1 MSDGKVLIEIDLNDD
16 GVNKALND
24 IEGKAVKSSSKIGTS
39 ISKLSD
45 QSVNMAKNA
54 ALGIIGISAAF
65 TGLSINAAGELAA
78 TNAQFETVFGGL
90 QKEAQKSIDA
100 MADEFGMVNSRL
112 KPSMSKMTSMF
123 KGLGLD
129 TADAMKLATDAVTL
143 SADAAAFYDVA
154 YEDANASL
162 SSFLKGNYEAGESIG
177 IFANDTQM
185 ATYAIEKGVVSST
198 AEWQK
203 LDEATKQATRLEYAK
218 NMQEMA
224 GATGQAARESDG
236 LENVMGNV
244 RQALTDLAAAFG
256 TPLLAPFISAAK
268 AAVGVLSNL
277 AKAFSENPA
286 LVYAVVGA
294 VGTLAAAFASV
305 FIVSKVTQEIALFK
319 KGLGTVNA
327 AMALVTNPIFL
338 AVLAIGALV
347 TAFVYFYKS
356 SEGFRNAVNKLLAPL
371 KELGPVFE
379 NVGAV
384 IKTVGQI
391 IKAFFTNFKDVGKYK
406 DVLSTILPPKT
417 ADAIF
422 NGLMNI
428 LHPIN
433 DLISGF
439 KAIAKVATGSIT
451 SMYDLEGFLAGSF
464 GREGTDRIMAIGKA
478 IKGLVDGFKNLL
490 NPTKKAGES
499 IDFLQIGFTILK
511 GAALTLLGPIG
522 LVIKIVEL
530 IARALGGGDVQ
541 AGVQKMLDGF
551 SDLSSGVKEAGGQVG
566 ASVGDM
572 LSGILTAIGSAL
584 PGIIQGALSI
594 IAGFISGLAQGLPQ
608 VALAATH
615 LILAFTASMLLLIPT
630 IAASATLIIVA
641 LLGSLAAGLPQIIL
655 AGVRLIVSLI
665 NGLTAGIPQFVL
677 AITNLIVVFLL
688 SITNNLPRILLAGTT
703 LLVSF
708 LQGLIDNLP
717 KVIETVG
724 TLITTFIDS
733 VTEKLPSIIES
744 GTNLLVAW
752 LQGIADNLPDVINA
766 AVNVIVSF
774 LNGIANNLPRVVT
787 AAVNVIV
794 AFLNGIANN
803 LPRIVTAAVNLIVA
817 FLRGIASQIDRIVS
831 AAMDLVDAMVR
842 GILQAQNRLTRAII
856 TLMNGMARNI
866 EQSAPQMRSAAG
878 NLLRAIIEA
887 FPGGALVTAGF
898 DLMAGLARGIGNA
911 VGSVISKAKEVAG
924 NIVGAVKGA
933 LGIHS
938 PSRVMR
944 DEVGRYLPQGIAD
957 GMENDTN
964 KAIKAAKTM
973 ASKVVNSIPTAEMA
987 MGINAKMSTSYVSVG
1002 STERTRPS
1010 TNNNEYGTMVSL
1022 LQKLVAKD
1030 GNVYLGDEFI
1040 GVIGPRMNSFLGNQ
1054 ASLDGRHGR

>member
-24 IEGKAVKSSSKIGTS
+24 IEGKAVKSSSKIGAS

-54 ALGIIGISAAF
+54 ALGIVGISAAF
-65 TGLSINAAGELAA
+65 AGLSINAAGELAA

-100 MADEFGMVNSRL
+100 MADEFGMVNTRL

-268 AAVGVLSNL
+268 VAVGVLSNL
-277 AKAFSENPA
+277 AKAFSDNPA
-286 LVYAVVGA
+286 LVYAVAGA
-294 VGTLAAAFASV
+294 VVTLASAFGAVYIAANKMKILSSIQSGV
-305 FIVSKVTQEIALFK
+305 AL
-319 KGLGTVNA
+319 LS
-327 AMALVTNPIFL
+327 NPLFL
-338 AVLAIGALV
+338 AVAAVGALI
-347 TAFVYFYKS
+347 TAFVYFYNS

-371 KELGPVFE
+371 KEMGPVFE

-406 DVLSTILPPKT
+406 DVLGTILPPKT

-422 NGLMNI
+422 NGLMNV

-433 DLISGF
+433 DLINGF

-478 IKGLVDGFKNLL
+478 IKGLVDGFKDLF

-499 IDFLQIGFTILK
+499 IDFLQIGFNILK

-541 AGVQKMLDGF
+541 AGIQTMLDGF
-551 SDLSSGVKEAGGQVG
+551 SNLSSGIKEAGGQVG

-608 VALAATH
+608 VALAAVR
-615 LILAFTASMLLLIPT
+615 LIAAFTGSMMMLIPT
-630 IAASATLIIVA
+630 IAASATLIIVT

-655 AGVRLIVSLI
+655 AGINLLVSLI
-665 NGLTAGIPQFVL
+665 AGLTAGIPQFVL
-677 AITNLIVVFLL
+677 AITNLIVVFLT
-688 SITNNLPRILLAGTT
+688 SITANLPRILLAGTN
-703 LLVSF
+703 LLVAF

-717 KVIETVG
+717 KIVETVG
-724 TLITTFIDS
+724 TLITTFLDA
-733 VTEKLPSIIES
+733 VTEKLPSIIEK
-744 GTNLLVAW
+744 GTNLLVSF
-752 LQGIADNLPDVINA
+752 LQGIADNLPKVITA
-766 AVNVIVSF
+766 ATDVIVSF
-774 LNGIANNLPRVVT
+774 LNGIANNLPRILN
-787 AAVNVIV
+787 AAVNLMVS
-794 AFLNGIANN
+794 FLRGIANN
-803 LPRIVTAAVNLIVA
+803 LPRIVSAAVDVIVA
-817 FLRGIASQIDRIVS
+817 FLRGIASQIGRIVS

-842 GILQAQNRLTRAII
+842 GILQAQGRLTSAII

-898 DLMAGLARGIGNA
+898 DLMAGLAKGIGNA

-944 DEVGRYLPQGIAD
+944 DEVGRYLPQGIAV
-957 GMENDTN
+957 GMEDDTN
-964 KAIKAAKTM
+964 KAIKAARTM

-987 MGINAKMSTSYVSVG
+987 MGINAKMSTNFIVNRPTNRNGAVSGNKETVIHQTFHLDKNM
-1002 STERTRPS
+1002 SERDLQRQA
-1010 TNNNEYGTMVSL
+1010 L
-1022 LQKLVAKD
+1022 LQSRKL
-1030 GNVYLGDEFI
+1030 GYELG
-1040 GVIGPRMNSFLGNQ
+1040 L
-1054 ASLDGRHGR
+1054 